1 MIDKNYAREILKTA
15 LEARV
20 REVTEYQVNITNF
33 SLALLQIGDDTE
45 LAEFKAQL
53 EGLLSSSY
61 VEQKK
66 AMIMLE
72 VIQAQLKD

>member
-33 SLALLQIGDDTE
+33 SLALLQIGDDTQQV
-45 LAEFKAQL
+45 KAL
-53 EGLLSSSY
+53 
-61 VEQKK
+61 
-66 AMIMLE
+66 
-72 VIQAQLKD
+72 